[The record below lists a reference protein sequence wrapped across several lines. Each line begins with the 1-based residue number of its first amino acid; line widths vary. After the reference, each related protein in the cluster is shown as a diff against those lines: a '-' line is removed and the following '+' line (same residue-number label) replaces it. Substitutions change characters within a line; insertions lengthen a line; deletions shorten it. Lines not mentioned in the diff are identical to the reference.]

1 MDLAAGIN
9 AARLAIGN
17 ESVEFPAETAIGS
30 MARYI
35 TTTNA
40 KNFQPMNA
48 NFGLF
53 PDFQKKLKGN
63 KNEIYSMPI
72 ER

>member
-1 MDLAAGIN
+1 
-9 AARLAIGN
+9 
-17 ESVEFPAETAIGS
+17 
-30 MARYI
+30 MANYI

-53 PDFQKKLKGN
+53 PEFPEKNKKEN
-63 KNEIYSMPI
+63 KNEMNSMQK
-72 ER
+72 EH

>member
-1 MDLAAGIN
+1 MQL
-9 AARLAIGN
+9 RLVSG
-17 ESVEFPAETAIGS
+17 EEPVEFPAETAMGS

-35 TTTNA
+35 TTTNP

-53 PDFQKKLKGN
+53 PELPVRIKEKRTK
-63 KNEIYSMPI
+63 
-72 ER
+72 